1 MIRCTTCITE
11 YPDGSFGCMCCGLL
25 LEKSSAVNTR
35 TAINP
40 IVNTEVVGHVVHVG
54 KLPEQGVAI
63 YAGDSKEPLIVK
75 LTDRLTLGRR
85 KDVPVP
91 DLIDLTPFDAYRL
104 GVSRNHAGLVYKDS
118 KIYLHDIGSV
128 NGSWLNGQR
137 LKPYELYLL
146 PSGAAAAVSLGQ
158 LTLYIYY

>member
-1 MIRCTTCITE
+1 VIHCTTCITE
-11 YPDGSFGCMCCGLL
+11 YADGSLGCLCCGLL

-35 TAINP
+35 SSVYPTP
-40 IVNTEVVGHVVHVG
+40 STEVGGHIVHVG

-63 YAGDSKEPLIVK
+63 YVAESQEPLIVK
-75 LTDRLTLGRR
+75 LNDRLTLGRR

-91 DLIDLTPFDAYRL
+91 DLVDLTPFDAYRL

-146 PSGAAAAVSLGQ
+146 PSGAAVSLGQ
-158 LTLYIYY
+158 LTIYIYY